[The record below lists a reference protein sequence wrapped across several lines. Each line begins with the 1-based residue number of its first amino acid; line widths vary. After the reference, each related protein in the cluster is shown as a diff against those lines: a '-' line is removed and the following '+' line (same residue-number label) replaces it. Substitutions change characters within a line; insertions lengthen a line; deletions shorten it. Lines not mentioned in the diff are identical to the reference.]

1 MRVTETQEWYLSNF
15 QAFEKNLNGD
25 QASPI
30 HKIRKMAISRFV
42 ELGFPTVHDE
52 EWKYTDVSPIVERTF
67 KPTFAEAEAARW
79 LPSLTIQDIQP
90 FTLEEIGYHRIV
102 FVNGYYSRELS
113 YLHPP
118 AKGVQIESLATAIEK
133 DPVALVRY
141 LSVGV
146 GFPYSYEDNGFT
158 ALNTAFIRDG
168 AFVYIPDGV
177 IVEVPI
183 HLIFVGIGN
192 SEAASGDKT
201 APLSQPRNLII
212 TGKNSQVALI
222 ESYVSPTSGSYF
234 TNTIT
239 EVVMGENSVVDYY
252 KLQYESLEA
261 FHIGTVQ
268 VRQGR
273 SSNFSSHSLSFGGR
287 LVRNNITVVFEAEG
301 GECTLNGL
309 YVVTDRQ
316 HVDNHTMID
325 HAKPHCTS
333 NELYKGILDGKSRGV
348 FNGKI
353 LVRPDAQKTNAHQT
367 NKNLLLSD
375 EALIDTKPQLEIF
388 ANDVKCSH
396 GATIGQ
402 LEEDPIFYLR
412 SRGVDREMART
423 ILTYAFA
430 SDIISRIKLEAVRTD
445 IDRRLLSRF
454 GK

>member
-1 MRVTETQEWYLSNF
+1 MRVTENQEWYLSNF

-30 HKIRKMAISRFV
+30 HKIRRTAISRFV

-52 EWKYTDVSPIVERTF
+52 EWKYTDVSPIIERTF
-67 KPTFAEAEAARW
+67 KPTFVEAEAIRR
-79 LPSLTIQDIQP
+79 LPPQMIQQIRP
-90 FTLEEIGYHRIV
+90 FTLEEAGYHRVV
-102 FVNGYYSRELS
+102 FVNGYYSQELS
-113 YLHPP
+113 YLHPL
-118 AKGVQIESLATAIEK
+118 AKGVQIESLATALEK
-133 DPVALVRY
+133 DPVTLAGY

-146 GFPYSYEDNGFT
+146 GWPYSHEENGFT
-158 ALNTAFIRDG
+158 ALNTAFIQDG
-168 AFVYIPDGV
+168 AFIYIPDGV
-177 IVEVPI
+177 IVETPI
-183 HLIFVGIGN
+183 QLLFVTMGD
-192 SEAASGDKT
+192 SHVASADKM

-212 TGKNSQVALI
+212 TGKNSQVTLI
-222 ESYVSPTSGSYF
+222 ESYVSPTPSLYF

-261 FHIGTVQ
+261 FHIGTMQ

-287 LVRNNITVVFEAEG
+287 LVRNNITVIFEAEG

-309 YVVTDRQ
+309 YVVTGRQ

-353 LVRPDAQKTNAHQT
+353 LVRPNAQKTNAHQI

-388 ANDVKCSH
+388 ANDVKCTH

-412 SRGVDREMART
+412 SRGVDQETART

-430 SDIISRIKLEAVRTD
+430 SDILSRIKLEAVRTD
-445 IDRRLLSRF
+445 IDKRLLSRF